1 MKEKTIDEGKYRM
14 HLLRILRFF
23 ISFCEKYNLTY
34 CCATGTMLGAVRHHD
49 IIPWD
54 DDIDVFMPRRD
65 YESLLSI
72 APEMENEGFR
82 LISAYNCPSYATFAK
97 IYSKDTTLWELES
110 IPFIYGIYIDIFPL
124 DECSDT
130 KAEFSKKYRHFR
142 NLFRKY
148 QLSQIQFNAKRFWGC
163 LKEGDKK
170 MAIKEFASVFF
181 PIFLSERYKKQII
194 NFENIVSKEVG
205 DHLVSY
211 YGDYWDRE
219 YFDKKWFRSYIEMP
233 FSDFKVKVPVGYH
246 EYLTNV
252 YGDYMK
258 FPPVEKRVSHHYHY
272 YLNMDKG
279 MTLDEVRNV
288 LKNDK

>member
-1 MKEKTIDEGKYRM
+1 MKDQVVDEKKYRI
-14 HLLRILRFF
+14 HLFRILRFF
-23 ISFCEKYNLTY
+23 ILFCEKHNLTY

-65 YESLLSI
+65 YERLISI
-72 APEMENEGFR
+72 APEMESEGFR
-82 LISAYNCPSYATFAK
+82 LISAYNSPSYATFAK
-97 IYSKDTTLWELES
+97 IYNKDTTLWELES
-110 IPFIYGIYIDIFPL
+110 VPFVYGIYIDIFPL
-124 DECSDT
+124 DESSDT
-130 KAEFSKKYRHFR
+130 KDVFSKKYRYFR

-148 QLSQIQFNAKRFWGC
+148 QLSQIQFSAKRFFRY

-170 MAIKEFASVFF
+170 MAIKEFASLFV
-181 PIFLSERYKKQII
+181 PSFLAEHFRKQII
-194 NFENIVSKEVG
+194 NFENIVSKEEG
-205 DHLVSY
+205 NHLVSY

-219 YFDKKWFRSYIEMP
+219 YFDKEWFKSYIEMP
-233 FSDFKVKVPVGYH
+233 FSDFMIKVPVGYH

-279 MTLDEVRNV
+279 MTIDDIKCEIR
-288 LKNDK
+288 K